1 MMRWIRNFIW
11 TGNCDQRKLVTV
23 SWKNICL
30 PKQNGGLGIRDLQ
43 QLNDTAL
50 LKSLWNILTKNSAS
64 SIFLKQRF
72 KITPTSYS
80 LHYAKS
86 SIWPGLKKMHP
97 LLAQGCR
104 WLVGK
109 GDKIHFWKDKWLS
122 SPITQILNIQ
132 DKDLPLST
140 KVADLI
146 HNNSWR
152 LPPLFK
158 HHFPH
163 ISAQIEAV
171 TLPLNLAADRL
182 IWENSSDGDLTF
194 SASYDSVRGASPSLP
209 WSKLIW
215 AQFIPPKFSI
225 LAWKLIH
232 KKLATDDV
240 LKTKGCF
247 MVSGCQMCDSM
258 HCEESITHL
267 FLHCSF
273 ARSLWN
279 WMANLFDTSPP
290 VANSLEDFW
299 SNFFGKSFQSHTYHL
314 WLVTGLVVIYHIW
327 KAKLVASFDFEDVRF
342 SISRTQSLCSSY
354 ISFLSSLCP
363 GYVIGSQKPQIY
375 DVLHLNNPLRR
386 APNIHT
392 IFWLSPP
399 IGWIK
404 VNTDGLAKGN
414 PGPSACGAV
423 FRGGAF
429 RGCFA
434 VSLGHHSAF
443 YAELYAI
450 ISAIEIAHSK
460 GWHSLWI
467 ESDSLAAV
475 LCLHSVKFQPPW
487 DIRMKWLNCISILQG
502 MQFRCSH
509 IYSTGKVI
517 LLRIGWLILV
527 LNVVLLLGGIL
538 LQQKFTRV
546 EDAWGLPKYRFD

>member
-146 HNNSWR
+146 NNNSWR

-258 HCEESITHL
+258 HLIPE
-267 FLHCSF
+267 
-273 ARSLWN
+273 
-279 WMANLFDTSPP
+279 
-290 VANSLEDFW
+290 
-299 SNFFGKSFQSHTYHL
+299 
-314 WLVTGLVVIYHIW
+314 
-327 KAKLVASFDFEDVRF
+327 
-342 SISRTQSLCSSY
+342 
-354 ISFLSSLCP
+354 
-363 GYVIGSQKPQIY
+363 
-375 DVLHLNNPLRR
+375 LR
-386 APNIHT
+386 
-392 IFWLSPP
+392 
-399 IGWIK
+399 
-404 VNTDGLAKGN
+404 
-414 PGPSACGAV
+414 
-423 FRGGAF
+423 
-429 RGCFA
+429 
-434 VSLGHHSAF
+434 
-443 YAELYAI
+443 
-450 ISAIEIAHSK
+450 
-460 GWHSLWI
+460 
-467 ESDSLAAV
+467 
-475 LCLHSVKFQPPW
+475 
-487 DIRMKWLNCISILQG
+487 
-502 MQFRCSH
+502 
-509 IYSTGKVI
+509 
-517 LLRIGWLILV
+517 
-527 LNVVLLLGGIL
+527 IL
-538 LQQKFTRV
+538 LQRNLCLYLRQFLIQKARLLQADESISNATNCQPFFTI
-546 EDAWGLPKYRFD
+546 WHHSLFYFLFSTSFWNKIGLVNRMLPLTQPGISKRDVCGAAPFY